1 MVDERGDVVGH
12 EADVYRSIDV
22 SGTAMS
28 LQVDGDDLVALCEH
42 WQNRPEHLARS
53 KPTVQQ
59 DQRAS
64 GPVGLVVEVDAVDL
78 GVLAAALDGGSPIGL
93 HACTPCL
100 LNGNSCQRSRL
111 RLCLEFIGAAT
122 RTHAPTSGGGGRPR
136 AKWSVGLK
144 PVTGTAIRPFPD
156 LHLMGKRGS

>member
-64 GPVGLVVEVDAVDL
+64 GPDGLVVEVVAVYF
-78 GVLAAALDGGSPIGL
+78 GVLDADLDGSHLIGL
-93 HACTPCL
+93 HGCT
-100 LNGNSCQRSRL
+100 
-111 RLCLEFIGAAT
+111 LCN
-122 RTHAPTSGGGGRPR
+122 
-136 AKWSVGLK
+136 VN
-144 PVTGTAIRPFPD
+144 D
-156 LHLMGKRGS
+156 